1 MHQTTRLTLCVVAL
15 LCLGLTA
22 PVAMALKGRLA
33 QASISFGQWEL
44 DLDRFPNSSPAA
56 GNNHELIPERVSIP
70 ADGAINFLLSGFHQP
85 IIYDVGT
92 KPEDIDATKT
102 TPSTGTPVGVL
113 LIDDPTH
120 RLYRGLDPSLQPRD
134 RDEGVYFE
142 KPGTYLV
149 ICGVRDHFVNDH
161 MYGYV
166 TVLPTPIDER

>member
-1 MHQTTRLTLCVVAL
+1 
-15 LCLGLTA
+15 
-22 PVAMALKGRLA
+22 MALKGRLA

-70 ADGAINFLLSGFHQP
+70 ADGAINFLISGFHQP

-102 TPSTGTPVGVL
+102 TPSTGTPVGVP